1 MGRYKRRRQKGG
13 TTLNRNEEAAFQE
26 WLMSLPE
33 NLRADNRSYDLR
45 GAWKA
50 GLEPE
55 LFGGEWHL
63 GSRNPYTG
71 RLLKSPDHPT
81 YDKMIK
87 GEILAGYTPTVDLY
101 SGNMRSFRNRKK
113 QFGGPISSLFGG
125 FGSGQGMDFIKQLG
139 SALQGFSNEPALR
152 GIFNQSNTLYQ
163 GFRNQLN
170 DDQLNQFGGEDQL
183 KSTFDLMSL
192 FTGNLFQDGGEVE
205 DKPKMSKRKIQ
216 ERFGNLTKS
225 LKEGIAE
232 YTAEQ
237 EREVAKEQFN
247 AKYTSDSRSI
257 PQIIPGM
264 GQQPRPF
271 KKGSKVSDKI
281 SLLRKEGKPQDQ
293 AVAIA
298 LNMQR
303 RGKLQDGGT
312 IPPTPLPQF
321 SPEPFAVGFDLF
333 NMLNNSKSVNADHLT
348 SMLNSISGD
357 NFSFEDYIKIK
368 NENSPSGF
376 QMEGDNII
384 LNGETRGF
392 LDELIKSDVSRQIS
406 DDPNYNHW
414 MDKLNSNGLINR
426 KPGSKRERKSL
437 MQDGGFTPEQTNEIN
452 RQRDLFLDYMGSG
465 RFRRRLRKSLPE
477 GMDARASSQHRIGLV
492 NELFDKSAINPK
504 SNLQS
509 TLTTSGKAAAHYNP
523 DIHAID
529 IDPNYFTLPSNTPIH
544 ELTHAST
551 FGNEN
556 ILRKDFDKMRS
567 SVAKLPEI
575 FKSLGIEKGDK
586 IDPKRRRNIIKEY
599 RYLSNPTEIHARLNE
614 IRQLAVD
621 TGLHKKFG
629 QKFKKKDLEALTSPL
644 DEVKVGKNVDL
655 EAGNIGGLMDLMF
668 ITGNNKEKLLDML
681 NTIAYQENSANS
693 GIMKAQD
700 GGSIPVSQNGMYEYP
715 NQPVI
720 VPTP

>member
-271 KKGSKVSDKI
+271 KKGAKY
-281 SLLRKEGKPQDQ
+281 
-293 AVAIA
+293 
-298 LNMQR
+298 
-303 RGKLQDGGT
+303 
-312 IPPTPLPQF
+312 
-321 SPEPFAVGFDLF
+321 
-333 NMLNNSKSVNADHLT
+333 LT
-348 SMLNSISGD
+348 
-357 NFSFEDYIKIK
+357 K
-368 NENSPSGF
+368 
-376 QMEGDNII
+376 
-384 LNGETRGF
+384 
-392 LDELIKSDVSRQIS
+392 
-406 DDPNYNHW
+406 
-414 MDKLNSNGLINR
+414 
-426 KPGSKRERKSL
+426 
-437 MQDGGFTPEQTNEIN
+437 
-452 RQRDLFLDYMGSG
+452 
-465 RFRRRLRKSLPE
+465 
-477 GMDARASSQHRIGLV
+477 
-492 NELFDKSAINPK
+492 
-504 SNLQS
+504 
-509 TLTTSGKAAAHYNP
+509 
-523 DIHAID
+523 
-529 IDPNYFTLPSNTPIH
+529 
-544 ELTHAST
+544 
-551 FGNEN
+551 
-556 ILRKDFDKMRS
+556 
-567 SVAKLPEI
+567 
-575 FKSLGIEKGDK
+575 
-586 IDPKRRRNIIKEY
+586 
-599 RYLSNPTEIHARLNE
+599 
-614 IRQLAVD
+614 
-621 TGLHKKFG
+621 
-629 QKFKKKDLEALTSPL
+629 
-644 DEVKVGKNVDL
+644 
-655 EAGNIGGLMDLMF
+655 
-668 ITGNNKEKLLDML
+668 
-681 NTIAYQENSANS
+681 
-693 GIMKAQD
+693 
-700 GGSIPVSQNGMYEYP
+700 
-715 NQPVI
+715 
-720 VPTP
+720 